1 MKTAISKVGLMTQ
14 EITLGLSEGNYLVE
28 QVEIPPVVKEKV
40 NVTVLPGTVALLG
53 GVKYKGQEMPYKL
66 IREVVGNKKAAT
78 TAYLV
83 PDKLVDSISVSFF
96 GGQHMVAISSLPSAK
111 AKFSIVGTATVE
123 VSDFKELANY
133 FKRSMT
139 KEELVAEINTSLRGH
154 LSNEVSV
161 AASKYITPSTT
172 EVTLRAALDDVAREV
187 ISSKKTAS
195 AMMAMG
201 LILSARGISM
211 HINAL
216 DDAEDK
222 IKLINDA
229 LTDKAIAN
237 LDNDL
242 LDRAADELAA
252 ARKHDVDMTLARNTT
267 TRNTN
272 NNDTITTNNNGNAPV
287 VINKGDKQDKHQGGN
302 AQKSYCINCGAK
314 IPGNAK
320 FCPSCGQKQ

>member
-272 NNDTITTNNNGNAPV
+272 NNDTITTNKYGNAPV

>member
-1 MKTAISKVGLMTQ
+1 MKTAISNVGLMVQ
-14 EITLGLSEGNYLVE
+14 NITLGLSEGNYLVE
-28 QVEIPPVVKEKV
+28 QVEIPPIVKGKV
-40 NVTVLPGTVALLG
+40 NVTVLPGTIALLG
-53 GVKYKGQEMPYKL
+53 GVKYKGQEIPYQL
-66 IREVVGNKKAAT
+66 IREVVGNKKNAT
-78 TAYLV
+78 TAYLL
-83 PDKLVDSISVSFF
+83 PDKLMDNISVSFF
-96 GGQHMVAISSLPSAK
+96 GGQHMVSLSSLPTAK

-123 VSDFKELANY
+123 VADFKELANY

-139 KEELVAEINTSLRGH
+139 KEELVEEINKNLRGH
-154 LSNEVSV
+154 LTNEVSV
-161 AASKYITPSTT
+161 AASKYITPTTT

-195 AMMAMG
+195 ALMNMG
-201 LILSARGISM
+201 LILSARGLSM

-242 LDRAADELAA
+242 LDRAADELER
-252 ARKHDVDMTLARNTT
+252 ARNHDVNMALAKNTT
-267 TRNTN
+267 TRNNN

-287 VINKGDKQDKHQGGN
+287 VINKGGTQPKQQGGKN
-302 AQKSYCINCGAK
+302 FCPNCGNK
-314 IPGNAK
+314 ITGNGR
-320 FCPSCGQKQ
+320 FCPNCGQQL